1 MEFLLINGLTFQIL
15 ETIKSN
21 PFDKD
26 DKIVMYND
34 RVGLLHYDKCL
45 FIEGVEEWLLDTKE
59 ARWINK
65 EHQISIIKY
74 LEYILQKMKGYK
86 RSQTLY
92 EILDKDEYYNSL
104 ILAC

>member
-1 MEFLLINGLTFQIL
+1 MQLSIINGQTFKIL
-15 ETIKSN
+15 ETIKST
-21 PFDKD
+21 PFDREE
-26 DKIVMYND
+26 KIVMHND
-34 RVGLLHYDKCL
+34 RVGLLQQHRCL
-45 FIEGVEEWLLDTKE
+45 FVEGVEEWLIDTKE
-59 ARWINK
+59 AKWINK

-74 LEYILQKMKGYK
+74 IEDVLIKMKGYK

>member
-1 MEFLLINGLTFQIL
+1 MQLLLINGQSFEIL
-15 ETIKSN
+15 ETIKST
-21 PFDKD
+21 PFDREE
-26 DKIVMYND
+26 KIVMHND
-34 RVGLLHYDKCL
+34 RVGLLHYNRCL
-45 FIEGVEEWLLDTKE
+45 FIEGVEEWLIDTKE
-59 ARWINK
+59 AKWINK

-74 LEYILQKMKGYK
+74 IEDILIKMKGYK